1 MLWPHTCSLMTWCM
15 KELTFYSFRWIQ
27 HLGVNGSIVQRMI
40 LTQLE
45 ALAVWMMCDAASYP
59 VLPWQTSVGCQMTAA
74 LPDLERKGRN
84 VSSINRLSPRS
95 LLEWGRLSRL
105 CITRLTLTV
114 TISRPAVIHFVL
126 HFIHSDDTGYACCA
140 IDYPPMLV
148 WLTHVFIGLE
158 FHVVLGL
165 NLLILKQQVGFVAQ
179 KMPTG
184 RLQTLWFQSKPV
196 PFSCESSSL
205 TTLGSCPL
213 SYLFCEVVLGF
224 IESDESLEIR

>member
-27 HLGVNGSIVQRMI
+27 HLGVNGSIVQQMI

-140 IDYPPMLV
+140 IDYPPVLV

-158 FHVVLGL
+158 CHVVLGL
-165 NLLILKQQVGFVAQ
+165 NLCVSVLTLYHASGTASIRKSGPFYTKRRTVNSETDPKA
-179 KMPTG
+179 TG
-184 RLQTLWFQSKPV
+184 RVCCSKDA
-196 PFSCESSSL
+196 
-205 TTLGSCPL
+205 
-213 SYLFCEVVLGF
+213 Y
-224 IESDESLEIR
+224 R